1 MFKKTMVAYIFLIS
15 LSMIAVV
22 SCNLANTDC
31 GSFSDKFK
39 TVDFQV
45 GLKNITISE
54 NPGTNIQY
62 SMLESDTIE
71 FYTFGISMFPIGE
84 YYSLNLEKPKSYS
97 LIPSAFACSP
107 PVPVSEEMI
116 TGIEVFSNINFNS
129 EYTSGESITELFEI
143 AVLYRGSGY
152 IRTNIDDF
160 LSSEPNVPDLIFLL
174 LKSAPET
181 TEPIQFTVKYGQ
193 NGFIMDSFE
202 FTTPAIVITN

>member
-31 GSFSDKFK
+31 GPFSDKFK

-71 FYTFGISMFPIGE
+71 FYKFGISMFPIGE

-97 LIPSAFACSP
+97 LIPSAFAS
-107 PVPVSEEMI
+107 
-116 TGIEVFSNINFNS
+116 FKSN
-129 EYTSGESITELFEI
+129 
-143 AVLYRGSGY
+143 
-152 IRTNIDDF
+152 
-160 LSSEPNVPDLIFLL
+160 LS
-174 LKSAPET
+174 
-181 TEPIQFTVKYGQ
+181 
-193 NGFIMDSFE
+193 
-202 FTTPAIVITN
+202 TP